1 MCPGGFILPSPT
13 ALNHLNVN
21 GMSNDKRSSDFANAA
36 LVAQLGAEEFY
47 LEKPGDLD
55 ADPDFGRHVAD
66 GALLGLALQGRLERA
81 CFDAGS
87 GLYKA
92 PAQRLVDFVSG
103 SDSKSLPKKYSY
115 RPGLV
120 TGRVDKL
127 LPSRIAKA
135 LQQGARQVERSQLR
149 GYLSQEALIVGVETT
164 TSSPVRIVRGD
175 DRQSISHADLYPC
188 AEGAGYAGGIVSSA
202 IEGLLAAE
210 AILSAADVG

>member
-1 MCPGGFILPSPT
+1 
-13 ALNHLNVN
+13 
-21 GMSNDKRSSDFANAA
+21 
-36 LVAQLGAEEFY
+36 LVAQLGADEFY
-47 LEKPGDLD
+47 LEKPGDLND
-55 ADPDFGRHVAD
+55 DPDFGAHVAD

-92 PAQRLVDFVSG
+92 PAQRLVDFVANR
-103 SDSKSLPKKYSY
+103 DSSSLPQKYSY

-120 TGRVDKL
+120 SGRIDKL
-127 LPSRIAKA
+127 LPSRIVNA
-135 LQQGARQVERSQLR
+135 LQQGAQQVNRSQLR
-149 GYLSQEALIVGVETT
+149 GYLAHEALIVGVETT

-175 DRQSISHADLYPC
+175 DRQSISHASLYPC

-210 AILSAADVG
+210 AILSAGGVG